1 MDNTGVPSHSPLES
15 SIDKSPYLNIMED
28 GLITAV
34 RNDLSENDEATTSFD
49 AQKAHHLKPDG
60 NDALRERNEDGTNVN
75 APQVHETA
83 LTSGQNAHEERL
95 SKVFNEM
102 TIQVKRSMNQLSRQG
117 GRSMWLLTYVA
128 IVATWLL
135 PSLHLQKEVEGSL
148 PLAARLGR

>member
-34 RNDLSENDEATTSFD
+34 RNDLSENDEATTSFA

-60 NDALRERNEDGTNVN
+60 NNDALRERNEDGTNVS

-95 SKVFNEM
+95 SRDDHSSEEIHESAFTTGWEIDVVTHLCCHCSNLAPSFASSSE
-102 TIQVKRSMNQLSRQG
+102 RSRRES
-117 GRSMWLLTYVA
+117 
-128 IVATWLL
+128 
-135 PSLHLQKEVEGSL
+135 PSSSE
-148 PLAARLGR
+148 AW